1 MPLRPTSGSSMRV
14 LVLAL
19 LSLPL
24 AGCFGVTWP
33 PPPLPDWAMH
43 PQAEAARPAGAS
55 ARRVASRRPPGEAG
69 VASRT
74 SPGPKADGDVLP
86 FSTEWQA
93 REEAL
98 DTHLRR
104 TMNICRGC

>member
-1 MPLRPTSGSSMRV
+1 MRV
-14 LVLAL
+14 TMLAL
-19 LSLPL
+19 LCLPL

-43 PQAEAARPAGAS
+43 PQARMHRQAEPARPTGVAAARMP
-55 ARRVASRRPPGEAG
+55 SRREPGEAG

-74 SPGPKADGDVLP
+74 LPNTRGDDDVLP
-86 FSTEWQA
+86 FSAQWQA

-98 DTHLRR
+98 DKELRR

>member
-1 MPLRPTSGSSMRV
+1 MRV
-14 LVLAL
+14 TMRITMLAL
-19 LSLPL
+19 LCLPL

-43 PQAEAARPAGAS
+43 PQAHRQAEPARAAGVRAARMP
-55 ARRVASRRPPGEAG
+55 SRRERGEAG

-74 SPGPKADGDVLP
+74 LPNTRADDDVLP
-86 FSTEWQA
+86 FSAQWQA

-98 DTHLRR
+98 DKELRR